1 VVTNILWV
9 KMKWL
14 AKAVGAAAK
23 IGKTA
28 SRVLMATI
36 MRVEVVEE
44 DTGKKVKSEGVNRY
58 YMEVNVVASTRSK
71 LKLKN

>member
-1 VVTNILWV
+1 
-9 KMKWL
+9 MKWL

-44 DTGKKVKSEGVNRY
+44 DTGKKVKSEGVNRC
-58 YMEVNVVASTRSK
+58 YMEVKVVASTRSK